1 MVVKALGRFEFDHVA
16 LGAHDTEAGARWLA
30 EKTGA
35 SVMKFEPEAGQW
47 YWSNALPL
55 PHGALLE
62 VIGPNPAHR
71 GFHPIKELLK
81 RYETPTPFFWHLGTT
96 DFAKF
101 CAVAKSAGARVER
114 VERIEQDTRY
124 GRLAYTRGVVGP
136 GFRSTRPCVIHWE
149 CRPDYPELKTRP
161 QCQVVDF
168 ALASPRAAELNC
180 LLAELGLGLRAS
192 DGLERLSI
200 RLKTPRGELALAG
213 AGVVFEGFDAL
224 RQLVTLRLRSV
235 FT

>member
-1 MVVKALGRFEFDHVA
+1 MVVRALGRFEFDHVA
-16 LGAHDTEAGARWLA
+16 LGVNDTEAGARWLA

-35 SVMKFEPEAGQW
+35 SIAKFEPEAGQW

-62 VIGPNPAHR
+62 VVGPNPAHR
-71 GFHPIKELLK
+71 GFHPFKELLK
-81 RYETPTPFFWHLGTT
+81 RYQTPTPFFWHLGTT
-96 DFAKF
+96 DFARF
-101 CAVAKSAGARVER
+101 CETAKSAGARVER
-114 VERIEQDTRY
+114 IEHVEEDTRH

-149 CRPDYPELKTRP
+149 CRPDYPGLETPP

-168 ALASPRAAELNC
+168 ALSSPRAAGLNR
-180 LLAELGLGLRAS
+180 LLAELGPSLRAS
-192 DGLERLSI
+192 NGPESLSI
-200 RLKTPRGELALAG
+200 RLETPQGELALSG
-213 AGVVFEGFDAL
+213 TGVTFEGIGAL
-224 RQLVTLRLRSV
+224 RQLVTLRLQSV